1 MKYSDEE
8 LHQYLSPLSIWLF
21 YLGWL
26 LGYLFRFGFSKWTWD
41 FQSPSIE
48 RMDFET
54 RWKKNNNNN
63 EDLLK
68 LFYVEAQESSLQVTN
83 HMASENLQNE
93 AQVPFLVAYVLCHL
107 ETPKVGFDGC
117 PTVMLHQGL
126 HKWCKRWLRWRR
138 VESSFFL
145 PTWNTSII
153 CFGFSAL
160 W

>member
-1 MKYSDEE
+1 
-8 LHQYLSPLSIWLF
+8 LVIYLDL
-21 YLGWL
+21 
-26 LGYLFRFGFSKWTWD
+26 D
-41 FQSPSIE
+41 FQNELEIFKAHPSRE
-48 RMDFET
+48 WTLKLDE
-54 RWKKNNNNN
+54 KKNNNNN

-126 HKWCKRWLRWRR
+126 HK
-138 VESSFFL
+138 
-145 PTWNTSII
+145 
-153 CFGFSAL
+153 
-160 W
+160 